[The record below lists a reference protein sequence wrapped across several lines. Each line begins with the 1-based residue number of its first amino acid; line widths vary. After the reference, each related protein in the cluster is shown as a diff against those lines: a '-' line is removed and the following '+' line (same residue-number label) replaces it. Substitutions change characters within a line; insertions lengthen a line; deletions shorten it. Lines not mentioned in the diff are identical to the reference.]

1 MNIEIQKKK
10 NCLHVYVT
18 VKART
23 RDEKMCACSAGT
35 ILEWFKKNEPQ
46 YDLDG
51 VKIIKSPLVH
61 NGLGSK
67 YLSGEWIF
75 ELEPLEQP
83 KPVLKKAAPKPV
95 VKKNTP
101 PKTTSKVTP
110 KPQKTK
116 KKQTS
121 YKSEV

>member
-1 MNIEIQKKK
+1 MNIEIEKKK

-23 RDEKMCACSAGT
+23 RDEKMCACTIGT

-46 YDLDG
+46 YDLGG

-75 ELEPLEQP
+75 ELEPLAPP
-83 KPVLKKAAPKPV
+83 KPILKKATPKPL
-95 VKKNTP
+95 VKKAP
-101 PKTTSKVTP
+101 PSGTTSKTASNP
-110 KPQKTK
+110 RKTK

-121 YKSEV
+121 YNSEV